1 MTLTHA
7 RDLAFVLALW
17 FWSGVA
23 LAAFDHRHA
32 AWDALVKKH
41 VFPIDNGVATQVH
54 YAAFKRDRAALK
66 TYLDAL
72 SAVPQSEF
80 NSWSKPEQLAFLI
93 NAYNAFTVELIL
105 TRYPDLESIQDFGKF
120 FNNPW
125 KKKFFNLFGK
135 PATLDEVE
143 HGLIR
148 AEGVYD
154 DPRIHMAVNCASI
167 GCPALR
173 NEAFVAQRLDEQL
186 EDGVRRFLSD
196 RSRNRLNRGVLE
208 VSKIFDW
215 YGKDFTKGFRG
226 ARTVETFL
234 AAYAPQLSDK
244 TDEQQRIREAKA
256 RLKFLDYDWALND
269 RTPAQ

>member
-1 MTLTHA
+1 MTLTQVRRSA
-7 RDLAFVLALW
+7 LALTLW
-17 FWSGVA
+17 FLTSTA

-32 AWDALVKKH
+32 AWDVLLKKH
-41 VFPIDNGVATQVH
+41 VYPIDNGVATQVH

-66 TYLDAL
+66 AYLDTV
-72 SAVPQSEF
+72 SAVPQTEF
-80 NSWSKPEQLAFLI
+80 NGWSKPEQLAFLI

-105 TRYPDLESIQDFGKF
+105 TRYPELESIQDFGKF

-173 NEAFVAQRLDEQL
+173 NEAFVAPRLDEQL
-186 EDGVRRFLSD
+186 EDGVKRFLAD

-215 YGKDFTKGFRG
+215 YGKDFAKGFRG
-226 ARTVETFL
+226 ARSVETFL
-234 AAYAPQLSDK
+234 SAYAVQLSDK
-244 TDEQQRIREAKA
+244 PDEQQRIRDAKA
-256 RLKFLDYDWALND
+256 KLKFLDYDWMLND
-269 RTPAQ
+269 RKPAQ